1 MSQTIRNVLSLHWGL
16 IAMAA
21 LMLNACTTF
30 SPDHGFSQVE
40 TTVKPYLKQSLQ
52 LPESASQEEVLTER
66 VNAILQKPLDADSA
80 VQVALFNNK
89 GLRASFYELGM
100 AEADLVQA
108 GRLPNPRFS
117 MLYARNNGDY
127 KIEQAIT
134 LNIFSLLTMPK
145 ATEIERKRFAIT
157 QKEVAL
163 KVLQLANETR
173 VAYFTAVAAN
183 QSLEYARQVKEAA
196 GASNELAKRMTKAG
210 NWSKLDQAREQ
221 GFYADALLDS
231 KRALIAQKQAQEK
244 LARLLGLSG
253 SQLAFK
259 LSSRLPEMPD
269 TLDNGS
275 DLEQTAMQQRLDL
288 QIGRLN
294 VEALAKEL
302 GLTKLTRFINVLE
315 LGPARVLEGSRNDA
329 YKKGIDISFELP
341 IFDWSESRVVRAES
355 RYQQALNQVA
365 QVALNAQSEVR
376 LNYANYQANYEIA
389 KQYRDE
395 IVPIRKSIS
404 EEYQLRYNG
413 MLVSVFDLLADSR
426 MQIASV
432 NHYIES
438 LRDFWIAQSELQ
450 MSLIGGSAVLGKG
463 N

>member
-1 MSQTIRNVLSLHWGL
+1 MSRIEKNIPSLRWGL
-16 IAMAA
+16 IAMAG

-30 SPDHGFSQVE
+30 SSDHGFSQVE
-40 TTVKPYLKQSLQ
+40 TTVKPYLNQSLQ
-52 LPESASQEEVLTER
+52 LPEGTGQEDALAER
-66 VNAILQKPLDADSA
+66 VNAILQNPLDADSA

-89 GLRASFYELGM
+89 GLRASFYKLGM

-145 ATEIERKRFAIT
+145 ATEIERKRFEIT

-163 KVLQLANETR
+163 DVLQLANETR
-173 VAYFTAVAAN
+173 VAYYNAVAAN
-183 QSLEYARQVKEAA
+183 QSLEYMRQVKEAA
-196 GASNELAKRMTKAG
+196 EASNELAKRMTKAG

-221 GFYADALLDS
+221 GFYADALLDT
-231 KRALIAQKQAQEK
+231 KRAFVSQKLAQEK
-244 LARLLGLSG
+244 LSRLLGLSDT
-253 SQLAFK
+253 QLKLK
-259 LSSRLPEMPD
+259 LSSRLPDIPD
-269 TLDNGS
+269 ALEPVS
-275 DLEQTAMQQRLDL
+275 DLEQTAMKQRLDL
-288 QIGRLN
+288 QITRLN

-302 GLTKLTRFINVLE
+302 GLTKSTRFINVLE

-355 RYQQALNQVA
+355 RYKQALNQAA

-376 LNYANYQANYEIA
+376 LNYASYQANYEIA

-426 MQIASV
+426 MQISSV
-432 NHYIES
+432 NNYIQS
-438 LRDFWIAQSELQ
+438 LRDFWVTQSELQ
-450 MSLIGGSAVLGKG
+450 MSLIGSSSGKDF
-463 N
+463 